1 MAQGDLRLV
10 YQPQVDRNGDWFG
23 CEALLRW
30 VRRNGAV
37 LTTARFLLHAKATHL
52 TLAIGDWVVETASD
66 CPSERHERHSGLTQ
80 VTDAFARVADAQ
92 LPPFRGGTDWTGKVV
107 AAGPV
112 LAPGKPMTW
121 ESHRRSYPLGFVVHR
136 REVSMSS
143 QPLRIVVI
151 GGSAAGPKAAAK
163 ARRMDELAEITLIQR
178 EPDLSM
184 ASCGFPYY
192 VGGTFDDRNLLVC
205 TPAGIVRDPG
215 FYGKAKRINALVQT
229 EAFHIDRVA
238 KTVTYEHLPSG
249 ERHTLP
255 YDRLVIATGA
265 TPVCPS
271 APGFELEGVTTLH
284 SMADADALRA
294 VRDQK
299 KTAKA
304 VVVGGGLIGFEV
316 CEALRLAGID
326 TTVIEKTQQILP
338 FLDPDLAKLV
348 EKHIRAHGPDIIV
361 GNGVAEFLGRDGRLA
376 GVKLDNGTE
385 LPCEVAVVAVG
396 VRPNV
401 ALAQAARI
409 EIGEAGGIRVNEYM
423 QTSDPD
429 IYAVG
434 DCVECTSLISGHKFR
449 APYGDLANLQGR
461 VAGQN
466 LVREGSARFP
476 GITHTGICK
485 IFDYT
490 VGFTGLSE
498 QQAREAGFDDIE
510 TATIAGLDIPVFMG
524 GKLLISKLVADRKSG
539 RILGFQC
546 IGPGDVSKRV
556 AVVATAIRG
565 SLTVGDMV
573 NADLPYAPPYSLAV
587 DHVIV
592 SAHVMENKLAGRM
605 QGLSVSEVR
614 RRVDSRAECF
624 ILDTRSPAE
633 FEEMRLGIGE
643 TLIPL
648 GALRDRLNE
657 LPPEKDKEIIL
668 YCKISLRGYEAA
680 AILSAH
686 GWRNVKVMEG
696 GIMAWPYPREK

>member
-1 MAQGDLRLV
+1 
-10 YQPQVDRNGDWFG
+10 
-23 CEALLRW
+23 
-30 VRRNGAV
+30 
-37 LTTARFLLHAKATHL
+37 
-52 TLAIGDWVVETASD
+52 
-66 CPSERHERHSGLTQ
+66 
-80 VTDAFARVADAQ
+80 
-92 LPPFRGGTDWTGKVV
+92 
-107 AAGPV
+107 
-112 LAPGKPMTW
+112 
-121 ESHRRSYPLGFVVHR
+121 
-136 REVSMSS
+136 MSS
-143 QPLRIVVI
+143 QPLRIIVI

-163 ARRMDELAEITLIQR
+163 ARRMDEHADITLIQR

-215 FYGKAKRINALVQT
+215 FYGKAKRIRALVRT
-229 EAFHIDRVA
+229 EAMRIDRGA
-238 KTVTYEHLPSG
+238 KTVTYQDLSTE
-249 ERHTLP
+249 ERHTIP

-271 APGFELEGVTTLH
+271 APGFELEGVLTLH

-294 VRDQK
+294 VRDEK
-299 KTAKA
+299 KATKA

-316 CEALRLAGID
+316 CEALRLAGIE
-326 TTVIEKTQQILP
+326 TTVIEKTPQILP

-348 EKHIRAHGPDIIV
+348 ERHVRAHGPDIIV
-361 GNGVAEFLGRDGRLA
+361 GNGVAEFLAEDGRLCA
-376 GVKLDNGTE
+376 VKLDNGTE
-385 LPCEVAVVAVG
+385 LPCQVAVVAVG

-401 ALAQAARI
+401 ALAQAAGI
-409 EIGEAGGIRVNEYM
+409 EIGAAGGIRVNEYM

-429 IYAVG
+429 VYAVG
-434 DCVECTSLISGHKFR
+434 DCVECTSLISGQQVR

-466 LVREGSARFP
+466 VIREGSARFP
-476 GITHTGICK
+476 GITQTGICK

-498 QQAREAGFDDIE
+498 RQAREAGFTDIE
-510 TATIAGLDIPVFMG
+510 TATISGLDIPVFMG
-524 GKLLISKLVADRKSG
+524 GKLLISKLVAERGSG

-556 AVVATAIRG
+556 ATVAMAIRG
-565 SLTVGDMV
+565 KLTVEDMV
-573 NADLPYAPPYSLAV
+573 NADLPYAPPYSLAL

-592 SAHVMENKLAGRM
+592 SAQVMENKLKGRM
-605 QGLSVSEVR
+605 QGLPASAVKQ
-614 RRVDSRAECF
+614 RVDSGADCF
-624 ILDTRSPAE
+624 ILDTRSPKE
-633 FEEMRLGIGE
+633 FEETRLGIGE

-657 LPPEKDKEIIL
+657 LPQDKDREIIL
-668 YCKISLRGYEAA
+668 FCKISLRGYEGA
-680 AILSAH
+680 AILNAH

-696 GIMAWPYPREK
+696 GIVAWPFAKEK